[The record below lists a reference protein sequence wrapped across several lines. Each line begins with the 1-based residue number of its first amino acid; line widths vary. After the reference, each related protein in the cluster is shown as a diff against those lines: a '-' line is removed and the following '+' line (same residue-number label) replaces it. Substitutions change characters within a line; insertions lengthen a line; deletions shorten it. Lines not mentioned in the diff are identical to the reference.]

1 MELVIKRSKWYRGN
15 TAQNSKLIFA
25 ADPENKEEQKFN
37 GHKCCLGFYG
47 KNCGL
52 GWAEMANVA
61 TPTALARLEVLPS
74 SMWWLV
80 EKESDGRYKASQDGS
95 NLMQI
100 NDSGEVS
107 DTFRER
113 KITEIFARHDVQV
126 RFED

>member
-25 ADPENKEEQKFN
+25 ADPENKEEQQFN

-47 KNCGL
+47 TECGL
-52 GWAEMANVA
+52 GWREMANFA
-61 TPTALARLEVLPS
+61 TPAALARLEVLPS